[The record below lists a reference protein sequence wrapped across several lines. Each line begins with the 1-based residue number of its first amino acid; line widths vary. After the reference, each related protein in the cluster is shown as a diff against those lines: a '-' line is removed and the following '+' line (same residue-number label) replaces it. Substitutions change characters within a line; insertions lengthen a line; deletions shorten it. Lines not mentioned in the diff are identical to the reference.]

1 MLTIVAFVVALGV
14 IIFVHEFGHF
24 IVAKS
29 FGMRVF
35 IFSFGFGRRLFGVK
49 WGDTDY
55 RISLIPLGGYVKLEG
70 EPEDHLSD
78 DTASLG
84 DGKDFTVRP
93 RWQRFVVYLAGPAMN
108 AVLTICVMTSL
119 YTIGVGEPA
128 NLYDPPLIA
137 AVPLGSPAEAAGL
150 RPADLVVAIDGK
162 AQPDWQSV
170 LYSVMVRP
178 NASIRVRVRHGGEER
193 EVVVQSGITA
203 EKTGTI
209 GVGPEVR
216 IQEVRPGTPAERAG
230 LKVNDAVLKVGDKF
244 IIHSGDVSAAVQASG
259 GREVLVQISRAGQAV
274 EIPMVPVQDAGAY
287 RIGIGI
293 GGGELIERKYGPV
306 RAFVAACR
314 WSWDRTEEI
323 FDLVGRLI
331 TARISPKTMA
341 GPLGIAR
348 ESGKAAAQGWISY
361 LVFIAFISLN
371 VGLLNLFP
379 LPPLDG
385 GHLAILAGE
394 SAIRRDFSVTVKV
407 WILNAGAVAILL
419 LVALVLYSDFS
430 KIGFLGKFL
439 P

>member
-1 MLTIVAFVVALGV
+1 MQTLASFVVVLGV

-35 IFSFGFGRRLFGVK
+35 IFSFGFGRRLLGFK

-84 DGKDFTVRP
+84 DGRDFTVRP

-108 AVLTICVMTSL
+108 AVLTIGVMTAL
-119 YTIGVGEPA
+119 YMIGFGEPA
-128 NLYDPPLIA
+128 NLYDPPLVGVVA
-137 AVPLGSPAEAAGL
+137 AGSPAEAAGL
-150 RPADLVVAIDGK
+150 RAGDLIVSIDGK
-162 AQPDWQSV
+162 AQPNWQAV
-170 LYSVMVRP
+170 LYSIALRPSTTVRLQ
-178 NASIRVRVRHGGEER
+178 VRREGELR
-193 EVVVQSGITA
+193 DLVAQSGVTPDRI
-203 EKTGTI
+203 GTLGI
-209 GVGPEVR
+209 GPTVR
-216 IQEVRPGTPAERAG
+216 IQEVRPDTPAQQAG
-230 LKVNDAVLKVGDKF
+230 LKVDDAILRVGDKF
-244 IIHSGDVSAAVQASG
+244 ITHADDVLPAVQLSRGA
-259 GREVLVQISRAGQAV
+259 LIPVQISRAGQTLTFP
-274 EIPMVPVQDAGAY
+274 IVPALQDGAY
-287 RIGIGI
+287 RLGIGV
-293 GGGELIERKYGPV
+293 GGGDIIARKFGPKG
-306 RAFVAACR
+306 ALVAACR
-314 WSWDRTEEI
+314 WSWERTQQIGEV
-323 FDLVGRLI
+323 LGRLL
-331 TARISPKTMA
+331 TARLSPKTVA
-341 GPLGIAR
+341 GPLGIAQ
-348 ESGKAAAQGWISY
+348 ESGKRAREGPIAFLAF
-361 LVFIAFISLN
+361 LAFISLN

-394 SAIRRDFSVTVKV
+394 SVIRRDFSVTVKA

-430 KIGFLGKFL
+430 KTSLLKKFL